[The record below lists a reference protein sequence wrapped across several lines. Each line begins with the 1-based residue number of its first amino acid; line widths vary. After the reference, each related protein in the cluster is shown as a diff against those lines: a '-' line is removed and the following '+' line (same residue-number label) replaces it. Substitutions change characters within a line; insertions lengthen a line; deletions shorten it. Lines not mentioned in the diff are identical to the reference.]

1 MGERKHYGEE
11 QAKSQEATPG
21 RQALSKMR
29 AVRKAKLC
37 CKVKALL
44 FAICLREDAETGWCV
59 TGIKKLAADAGLRY
73 ASAGFFLPRLQ
84 RSGAIQIARRRNRTA
99 FRRVDPS
106 KLETH
111 DKCLLRGC
119 ECSPGRKSRKSPF
132 KKGDIRP
139 VGSPNIRTG
148 ERLSPSSSP
157 LTSPPIRGAP
167 DGACSPSPALRERV
181 GLAVSETTAGK
192 NSVEGNDGNGTGPVF
207 KQKFM
212 TITREQDEEI
222 SKFVADSHQRD
233 AQYDALHRSL
243 KGPVDDPVKE
253 MQRWMET
260 AVMFFES

>member
-1 MGERKHYGEE
+1 
-11 QAKSQEATPG
+11 
-21 RQALSKMR
+21 MR
-29 AVRKAKLC
+29 AVRDAKLC
-37 CKVKALL
+37 PKVKTILYAV
-44 FAICLREDAETGWCV
+44 CLREDAKTGWCSS
-59 TGIKKLAADAGLRY
+59 GMKKLAVDAGLRY
-73 ASAGFFLPRLQ
+73 ASAGFFFPRLQ

-99 FRRVDPS
+99 YRRVDPS
-106 KLETH
+106 KLETR
-111 DKCLLRGC
+111 DKCLIRGC
-119 ECSPGRKSRKSPF
+119 ECSPGRMSRKSPF

-139 VGSPNIRTG
+139 VGSPNIRTGGSPNIRTG